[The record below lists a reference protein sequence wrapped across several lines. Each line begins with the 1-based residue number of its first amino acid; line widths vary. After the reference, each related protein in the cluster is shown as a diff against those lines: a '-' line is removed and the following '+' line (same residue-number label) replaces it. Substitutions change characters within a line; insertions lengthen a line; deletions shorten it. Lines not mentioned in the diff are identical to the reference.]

1 MDISQY
7 LSVFM
12 DECQEHLKTLN
23 QSLLT
28 LENEPQNTSLLD
40 AIFRAAHTLKGAS
53 ATMGF
58 NKMANV
64 THTMEDVLSRLR
76 SKELEV
82 TPQITNTLFDALD
95 LLEELARGIGQGKE
109 EEVEVNGVV
118 QQLRQFVTTPVK
130 EAGTEERRK
139 RLQLRYTLDEKAQ
152 IQQSISGGY
161 SLYHLHVSLAQDC
174 LLKGARVFMILREV
188 QQFGTVVKSI
198 PTTKE
203 LEDEQ
208 FENEFILGIISQKNA
223 DELARSIGNILDV
236 SSVKLDKIE
245 VEQILVERRESS
257 GTAEPSAGSTEN
269 KGETGAAATPV
280 KVTVSQT
287 VRVDIHKL
295 DNLMNLL
302 AELVISRSRLEQ
314 LATSARNPE
323 LTEVVEH
330 VTRLTVDLRDQVLKT
345 RMVPIDNVFTRFPR
359 LVRDLS
365 RSMSK
370 EIALVIDGGDTE
382 LDRTVIDEIG
392 DPLVHIL
399 RNCVDHGIEA
409 PDVRSAKGKPVEG
422 TIHVKAFQKGN
433 NVIVTITDDG
443 KGINARAVSEK
454 ALKMGLITAE
464 QLAEMREDELV
475 DLIFLPGLSTAEK
488 VTDVSGRGVGMDA
501 VRAKIQDLKGTVHIQ
516 TEVDRGTT
524 IAITL
529 PLTLAIIQTLLV
541 QVGKEIYAIPSD
553 NVDSTISLGRKE
565 IKNLRNQEVTM
576 LRGEVLPLI
585 RLQNWLDIP
594 DALNAQSDELDVVI
608 IRNGDRRIGFIVD
621 MPLRQQDVVF
631 KPLGSY
637 LGMVP
642 GIAGATILG
651 DGRVALILDFRA
663 VS

>member
-12 DECQEHLKTLN
+12 DECHEHLKTLN
-23 QSLLT
+23 QSLLA
-28 LENEPQNTSLLD
+28 LENDPQNGTLLD

-76 SKELEV
+76 SKELSI
-82 TPQITNTLFDALD
+82 TPEISNTLFDALD

-118 QQLRQFVTTPVK
+118 QQLRQYVSTPVK
-130 EAGTEERRK
+130 QAGTDERRK
-139 RLQLRYTLDEKAQ
+139 RLQLRYTPDEKTQ
-152 IQQSISGGY
+152 IQQTVSNGY
-161 SLYHLHVSLAQDC
+161 SLFHLQVVLAPDC

-198 PTTKE
+198 PSTKE

-208 FENEFILGIISQKNA
+208 FDNEFILGIISQKSP
-223 DELARSIGNILDV
+223 DELEKSISSILDIKTAKIDRIE
-236 SSVKLDKIE
+236 SDKMLI
-245 VEQILVERRESS
+245 ERRETSS
-257 GTAEPSAGSTEN
+257 AADITAGSDV
-269 KGETGAAATPV
+269 KADIASVGTPV
-280 KVTVSQT
+280 KATVAQT
-287 VRVDIHKL
+287 VRVDINKL

-314 LATSARNPE
+314 LATTAHNPE
-323 LTEVVEH
+323 LTEVVEQ
-330 VTRLTVDLRDQVLKT
+330 VTRLTGDLRDQVLKT

-359 LVRDLS
+359 LIRDLS
-365 RSMSK
+365 RSMNK
-370 EIALVIDGGDTE
+370 EIALIIEGGDTE

-399 RNCVDHGIEA
+399 RNCVDHGIESPELRA
-409 PDVRSAKGKPVEG
+409 SKGKPVEG
-422 TIHVKAFQKGN
+422 TIVVKAYQRGN

-443 KGINARAVSEK
+443 KGINVKAVVEK
-454 ALKMGLITAE
+454 AVNLGLVTADE
-464 QLAEMREDELV
+464 LADKREDELI
-475 DLIFLPGLSTAEK
+475 DLVFLPGLSTAEK

-501 VRAKIQDLKGTVHIQ
+501 VRAKIQDLKGSVHIQ
-516 TEVDRGTT
+516 TELERGTT
-524 IAITL
+524 ITITL

-553 NVDSTISLGRKE
+553 NVDSTISLERKE

-576 LRGEVLPLI
+576 FRGDVLPLV
-585 RLQNWLDIP
+585 RLQNWLDVP
-594 DALNAQSDELDVVI
+594 DATNTKADELDVVI
-608 IRNGDRRIGFIVD
+608 VRNGERRIGIIVD

-631 KPLGSY
+631 KPMGSY
-637 LGMVP
+637 LGMVQ
-642 GIAGATILG
+642 GVAGATILG